1 MPQGSILGEFD
12 NSLKKKI
19 SMFNT
24 LTYHALVQKMREF
37 FLQKGF
43 VEVPTQ
49 SRLSI
54 LAACENPHSITTFNY
69 SGEIW
74 PLPQTGQMW
83 LEHELLKNPEWPGCF
98 CISTSYRQEKNPIP
112 GRHELIFP
120 MFEFESKGGMK
131 ELLKLESELLA
142 HLGFDQPVEVSYD
155 DVCQEYGGV
164 QILEDEHESRMW
176 KEKGS
181 VVSLQYFPKR
191 TNPFWNMK
199 HKDGEIFNKV
209 DVILYGQETIGSA
222 ERSCDVEKMREMF
235 YTIEDGKYSAKLFE
249 LFGKDRVEAELE
261 LFLNYDFFPRFGG
274 GIGMTRMAR
283 AYELLQKMKS
293 EKNQEVA
300 EMEM

>member
-1 MPQGSILGEFD
+1 
-12 NSLKKKI
+12 
-19 SMFNT
+19 MFNT
-24 LTYHALVQKMREF
+24 LTYNALVQKMREF

-43 VEVPTQ
+43 VEVPAQ

-83 LEHELLKNPEWPGCF
+83 LEHELLKNSEWPGCF

-131 ELLKLESELLA
+131 ELLKLESELLT
-142 HLGFDQPVEVSYD
+142 HLGFDEPVEVSYD

-181 VVSLQYFPKR
+181 VVSLQYFPRR